1 MLHPRKN
8 NGVRA
13 LIALAV
19 WLSVLSGDEV
29 KLFSHPLV
37 YPVGIIGVDIPK
49 QAFYKRSFAST
60 MKSLFGENLL
70 LFVKLKRSVLGKRM
84 TAPLENH
91 HHHSFAKKYEKA
103 INGCQKYIHIKLPQ
117 GDNFQ
122 FGSYMATMI
131 VRF

>member
-1 MLHPRKN
+1 MLHPKKN
-8 NGVRA
+8 NGVGA

-19 WLSVLSGDEV
+19 LLSVLSGDEV

-37 YPVGIIGVDIPK
+37 YPIVGVDIPK

-70 LFVKLKRSVLGKRM
+70 LFVKLKCSVLGKRM
-84 TAPLENH
+84 TAPLES

>member
-1 MLHPRKN
+1 MLHPRKD
-8 NGVRA
+8 NGIGA
-13 LIALAV
+13 LIALV
-19 WLSVLSGDEV
+19 VLLSVLSGDEV

-37 YPVGIIGVDIPK
+37 YPIVGVDIPK

-84 TAPLENH
+84 TAPLESH